1 MAVQSNLKNMALCLS
16 LVCLVCSALL
26 GGVYA
31 VTAEP
36 IAQTNANLLKASIQ
50 AVLPQGG
57 ELSEAKTVEVDGTTY
72 EY

>member
-31 VTAEP
+31 LTAEP
-36 IAQTNANLLKASIQ
+36 IAQTNAIRYLRFRRC
-50 AVLPQGG
+50 PYPDGG
-57 ELSEAKTVEVDGTTY
+57 RHPGRYHL
-72 EY
+72 